1 MREVLM
7 KILYS
12 LMLFLYAHSLYALD
26 KDTPLFG
33 GAYEISR
40 GFFSFFTVDQYMQ
53 NLLAGLLSPFFI
65 LIFFGIGIY
74 LLIKLVRKYNQSA
87 NADIAQGQQLLLFK
101 AKQLGLSDYQ
111 FKILKGITDT
121 LALAKPSAIIDDPRL
136 FERSIA
142 RSISFAEKMGEKKD
156 SMESICLD
164 LIITYEKLYHHADIR
179 KPLSSFNDLEINT
192 LSGFC
197 TENGIHFVA
206 KLKSFERDKAIFFV
220 FASREK
226 LEKLIPGTDIKG
238 LLWRSGDAEY
248 DYKSVI
254 LSVEGNIAAIQNPV
268 ELNRGQPVP
277 HPLIDIVI
285 PCNISVKNQ
294 ASTPSSPVEADIFK
308 LNESEALIRSKTR
321 IEHSKM
327 YQIEFTVSDFTV
339 RSDVLILRER
349 YIADRHVFY
358 YNLKFTDL
366 SEAGRTVIGN
376 HLTTHLFS

>member
-1 MREVLM
+1 M
-7 KILYS
+7 KIFYS
-12 LMLFLYAHSLYALD
+12 VIIIFSAQSIYALD

-33 GAYEISR
+33 GIYELSR
-40 GFFSFFTVDQYMQ
+40 GFFSVLTLDQYMQ
-53 NLLAGLLSPFFI
+53 NFLAGIFSPFFVI
-65 LIFFGIGIY
+65 LLFAIGLFALY
-74 LLIKLVRKYNQSA
+74 RLIKKYNQTAKS
-87 NADIAQGQQLLLFK
+87 NIAQGQQLLLFK

-121 LALAKPSAIIDDPRL
+121 LNLSKPSAIIDDHRL

-142 RSISFAEKMGEKKD
+142 RSIAFAEKMGEKKD

-179 KPLSSFNDLEINT
+179 KPLSMFNDLEINT

-197 TENGIHFVA
+197 TEDGIHFVA
-206 KLKSFERDKAIFFV
+206 KLRDFERDKAIFFV

-226 LEKLIPGTDIKG
+226 LEKIRPGTDIKG
-238 LLWRSGDAEY
+238 VLWRSGDAEY

-254 LSVEGNIAAIQNPV
+254 LSVEGNVVAIQIPV
-268 ELNRGQPVP
+268 ELNRGLTVP
-277 HPLIDIVI
+277 HPLIDII
-285 PCNISVKNQ
+285 LPCSILVKNQ
-294 ASTPSSPVEADIFK
+294 SGISSPVEADIFK
-308 LNESEALIRSKTR
+308 LNESEALIRSKVR

-327 YQIEFTVSDFTV
+327 YQIQFTVSDFAV
-339 RSDVLILRER
+339 KSDVSILRER

-366 SEAGRTVIGN
+366 SEAGRTVISN
-376 HLTTHLFS
+376 HLTAHLFS